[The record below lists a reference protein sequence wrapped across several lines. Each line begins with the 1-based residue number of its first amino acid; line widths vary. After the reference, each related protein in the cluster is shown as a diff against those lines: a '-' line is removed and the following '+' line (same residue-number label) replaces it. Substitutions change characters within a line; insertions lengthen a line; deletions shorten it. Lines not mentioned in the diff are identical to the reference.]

1 MALRIS
7 LVIEQSLARTG
18 SVVVDAV
25 WHTPYDDAA
34 TAEQSPFASLAFT
47 ASGAWWLNS
56 PGGAG
61 HVDPGWLLALRPG
74 EEYECRH
81 PDGVT
86 DRSLSVTFLHEV
98 EPVSC
103 SLVRVGERG
112 RRLRRRLWR
121 AVTARQHDP
130 QEIDAA
136 AASLLAWARQP
147 GTEPARVGASTRARV
162 AEVRREADRHFADA
176 ELDLVAA
183 GEAAGLSRTRLIH
196 AFREL
201 VGVTPHRYLLERRV
215 SDAARLLAGG
225 DMPVADVCFASGF
238 GSLARFNAAFRAA
251 HGTPPTGY
259 RAICQSRSHGAHGG

>member
-1 MALRIS
+1 M
-7 LVIEQSLARTG
+7 IEQSLARTG
-18 SVVVDAV
+18 SVMVDAV
-25 WHTPYDDAA
+25 WHTPGDDAA
-34 TAEQSPFASLAFT
+34 TTEQSPFASLTFT

-56 PGGAG
+56 SGGAG
-61 HVDPGWLLALRPG
+61 PVDPGWLLALRPG
-74 EEYECRH
+74 EVYECRH

-86 DRSLSVTFLHEV
+86 DRSLSVTFLHEM

-103 SLVRVGERG
+103 SLVRVDERA

-121 AVTARQHDP
+121 AVTARHQDP

-136 AASLLAWARQP
+136 AASLAAWARQP
-147 GTEPARVGASTRARV
+147 DGECARFGAGTRARV
-162 AEVRREADRHFADA
+162 AEVRRQADRHFADA

-183 GEAAGLSRTRLIH
+183 GQATGLSRTRLIH

-201 VGVTPHRYLLERRV
+201 VGLTPHRYLLERRV
-215 SDAARLLAGG
+215 GHAARLLATS

-251 HGTPPTGY
+251 HGIPPTGY
-259 RAICQSRSHGAHGG
+259 RAICQGRSYPAGDE